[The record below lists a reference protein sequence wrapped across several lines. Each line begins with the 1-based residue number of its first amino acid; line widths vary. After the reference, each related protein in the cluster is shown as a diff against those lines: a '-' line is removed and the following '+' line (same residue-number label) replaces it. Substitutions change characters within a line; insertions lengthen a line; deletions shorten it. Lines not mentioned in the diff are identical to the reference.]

1 MHVQT
6 ARMTDVQVSW
16 SPCNIFII
24 IIILHKY
31 SLAHTDT
38 VLVFYFAPIKNAT
51 WMCSFTRLRTLL
63 LFFTSTCDAF
73 LFKSPPSPF
82 LVALIQ
88 LHSNLKL
95 AAASIRTA
103 NLLYLSWV
111 RSVPPSTAQLFCKL
125 HIFQFLSFFFSWL
138 QSWADRRLPV
148 SSALTIILTLNIKDS
163 SKCKALPV
171 VMNIFGVFWIVVSR
185 KPDKRQKEKSLLCHL
200 CCAGSLT
207 PCRVSSLSL
216 SLNIVSDLER
226 DIFSEGSTSEVLRPV
241 YVPTFHL
248 HTVYL
253 GKQRKEC
260 LHFSPSSALFIY
272 LFLPEI
278 LIWDMIP
285 PSLSPVQAS
294 CWWWSWLIFI
304 SSRSAQL
311 MLRLTD
317 ADVRDSLP
325 HGLIWTEKLWRAVT
339 WNNNLNLKLIRVL
352 SADQSGDYIYIESSG
367 SGGGAV
373 PNLAELR
380 DT

>member
-24 IIILHKY
+24 IIILQKY

-73 LFKSPPSPF
+73 VFKSPPSPF

-111 RSVPPSTAQLFCKL
+111 RSVPPRTAQLFCNL
-125 HIFQFLSFFFSWL
+125 HIFSISFFLLFLIAELNWQASLCQFS
-138 QSWADRRLPV
+138 SV
-148 SSALTIILTLNIKDS
+148 IILTLNIKDS

-171 VMNIFGVFWIVVSR
+171 VMNIFGLLSVVNQIKDR
-185 KPDKRQKEKSLLCHL
+185 KRKASSAICAALVHSL
-200 CCAGSLT
+200 
-207 PCRVSSLSL
+207 RVESALSL

-272 LFLPEI
+272 LFIFTRDFNLRY
-278 LIWDMIP
+278 D
-285 PSLSPVQAS
+285 STLSVTCPGFMLMVIMTYFY
-294 CWWWSWLIFI
+294 LFKE
-304 SSRSAQL
+304 L

-339 WNNNLNLKLIRVL
+339 WNNKLNLKLIRVL
-352 SADQSGDYIYIESSG
+352 SADQSGDYIYIYI
-367 SGGGAV
+367 
-373 PNLAELR
+373 
-380 DT
+380 

>member
-24 IIILHKY
+24 IIILQKY

-73 LFKSPPSPF
+73 VFKSPPSPF

-111 RSVPPSTAQLFCKL
+111 RSVPPRTAQLFCNL
-125 HIFQFLSFFFSWL
+125 HIFSISFFLLFLIAELNWQASL
-138 QSWADRRLPV
+138 CQF
-148 SSALTIILTLNIKDS
+148 SSAIILTLNIKDS

-171 VMNIFGVFWIVVSR
+171 VMNIFGLLSVVNQIKDR
-185 KPDKRQKEKSLLCHL
+185 KRKAFSAICAALVHSL
-200 CCAGSLT
+200 
-207 PCRVSSLSL
+207 RVESALSL
-216 SLNIVSDLER
+216 SLNIVSDLEK

-304 SSRSAQL
+304 YSRSWCWGWRTLMCAIRSLTVSFGQRNCGVQL
-311 MLRLTD
+311 HEIINST
-317 ADVRDSLP
+317 
-325 HGLIWTEKLWRAVT
+325 
-339 WNNNLNLKLIRVL
+339 
-352 SADQSGDYIYIESSG
+352 
-367 SGGGAV
+367 
-373 PNLAELR
+373 
-380 DT
+380 

>member
-24 IIILHKY
+24 IIILQKY

-73 LFKSPPSPF
+73 VFKSPPSPF

-111 RSVPPSTAQLFCKL
+111 RSVPPRTAQLFCNL
-125 HIFQFLSFFFSWL
+125 HIFSISFFLLFLIAELNWQASL
-138 QSWADRRLPV
+138 CQF
-148 SSALTIILTLNIKDS
+148 SSAIILTLNIKDS

-216 SLNIVSDLER
+216 TKYCFRLR
-226 DIFSEGSTSEVLRPV
+226 EGHFQWGEHIRGSPA
-241 YVPTFHL
+241 
-248 HTVYL
+248 
-253 GKQRKEC
+253 C
-260 LHFSPSSALFIY
+260 LCSHFSSAHCLFGETEKGMPALFSFFCLIY
-272 LFLPEI
+272 LFIFTRDFNLRY
-278 LIWDMIP
+278 D
-285 PSLSPVQAS
+285 STLSVTCPGFMLMVIMTYFY
-294 CWWWSWLIFI
+294 LFKE
-304 SSRSAQL
+304 L

-339 WNNNLNLKLIRVL
+339 WNNKLNLKLISVL
-352 SADQSGDYIYIESSG
+352 SADQSGDYIYIYLE
-367 SGGGAV
+367 
-373 PNLAELR
+373 
-380 DT
+380 

>member
-125 HIFQFLSFFFSWL
+125 HIFSISFFLLFLIAELSWQTLACQFS
-138 QSWADRRLPV
+138 SDK
-148 SSALTIILTLNIKDS
+148 TLNIKDS

-216 SLNIVSDLER
+216 SLNIVSDSER

-339 WNNNLNLKLIRVL
+339 WNNKLNLKLIRVL